1 MSDIWGFRDLV
12 PERAAK
18 LQPLGFTE
26 RQARFLVTVM
36 LHSGVF
42 LERQYC
48 RFAGI
53 THGQKTHD
61 FIDRLVG
68 RGFAREI
75 RSGALHRGRLYQI
88 HHKRLYSLVGQ
99 TDNRNRRRAPLSR
112 MVERLMLL
120 DAVLT
125 DRGVDVVVNRG
136 GQVAILSAAAR
147 RVPLRAT

>member
-1 MSDIWGFRDLV
+1 MASRMGRK
-12 PERAAK
+12 R
-18 LQPLGFTE
+18 
-26 RQARFLVTVM
+26 
-36 LHSGVF
+36 
-42 LERQYC
+42 
-48 RFAGI
+48 
-53 THGQKTHD
+53 D

-75 RSGALHRGRLYQI
+75 RPGALHRGRLYQV

-125 DRGVDVVVNRG
+125 DGEL
-136 GQVAILSAAAR
+136 IWLSTEADKSRYFLLRLDEYPFRAAR
-147 RVPLRAT
+147 PAPPDVRIWSEQDPPVVS